1 VEEILMAKQ
10 DEQADKGNVRFND
23 RELEALRGI
32 VADWVNEQLVLPPFP
47 PEVRSVIKK
56 LDIADQIEAP
66 DVVPAPR
73 NLQST

>member
-1 VEEILMAKQ
+1 MAKQ

-32 VADWVNEQLVLPPFP
+32 VVDWVNEQLVFPPFP
-47 PEVRSVIKK
+47 REVTSVIKK
-56 LDIADQIEAP
+56 LGIADQLQVPGA
-66 DVVPAPR
+66 VPAPR